1 MGKAYAP
8 MCIITSLSFCPY
20 ALDEVT
26 MNQDRMTIA
35 AALLLSNVALSFSL
49 SEKLPDV
56 PYMTLFDNYTL
67 VSVAVIAANMAV
79 MAISEIIRRENDDPD
94 AQPLVEQVLVSFV
107 AIGWFLWNLL
117 YIRKLTTL
125 KYLENGK
132 SAWRRQKAVRAVQKR
147 KEEEQIRVLGETK
160 YEEYQVK
167 YWSKREIEHMT
178 DGKGKCTITTMWKE
192 EARDLFEEMSKAES
206 EADWTLE
213 QTPMFTTSYWS
224 EFGATAQTVAQ
235 YEEEATEEDAAAGPR
250 AIGEPS
256 AAPIHGQDLGAAVEE
271 QQL

>member
-1 MGKAYAP
+1 

-26 MNQDRMTIA
+26 MNQDRMAIA

-56 PYMTLFDNYTL
+56 PYMTLFDYYTL
-67 VSVAVIAANMAV
+67 VSIAVIAANVVV
-79 MAISEIIRRENDDPD
+79 MAISEIFRREDDDPD
-94 AQPLVEQVLVSFV
+94 AQPLAEQVLVSFV

-125 KYLENGK
+125 KYIENGK
-132 SAWRRQKAVRAVQKR
+132 SAWVRREAVRAVQKR
-147 KEEEQIRVLGETK
+147 KKEEQIRVLGTNGETTYK
-160 YEEYQVK
+160 DYKDK

-256 AAPIHGQDLGAAVEE
+256 AAPIQLCEE